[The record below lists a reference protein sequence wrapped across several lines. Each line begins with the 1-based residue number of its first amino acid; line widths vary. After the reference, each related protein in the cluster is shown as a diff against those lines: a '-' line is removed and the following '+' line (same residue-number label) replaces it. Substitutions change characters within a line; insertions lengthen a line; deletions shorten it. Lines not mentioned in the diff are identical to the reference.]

1 MVFAL
6 LNKSAVGYQFAVSV
20 GVGAVGRAVCFP
32 EIF

>member
-6 LNKSAVGYQFAVSV
+6 LEKPAVGYQLAVSV

-32 EIF
+32 ENS